1 MSVNTI
7 EKISFIE
14 ENNIV
19 LEEMKKN
26 NLLNLFQVLIQ
37 YNEKSRV
44 TPNAFLNAYGF
55 ESDIEKV
62 VEELNKRMKH

>member
-1 MSVNTI
+1 MSVNTV

-26 NLLNLFQVLIQ
+26 NLLNLFQVLVQ
-37 YNEKSRV
+37 YNEKSRII
-44 TPNAFLNAYGF
+44 PNSFLKAYRF

-62 VEELNKRMKH
+62 LGELNRRMKH